1 MRINQLRRRDL
12 ITLVGGAAATWPL
25 AARAQR
31 EKVYR
36 LGILAITRDLP
47 RPWDGL
53 FRGLRDHGYVEGQ
66 NLIIERRYSEGQG
79 ERWPELA
86 SELVGLKVDAIVVST
101 TPAALAAKKATS
113 TIPIIIATAFDPVG
127 AGLAA
132 SLARPGGNVTG
143 LGLFIPEVSAK
154 GLTLLKEAVPSLTRV
169 AVLWNAA
176 NPALALVWRDVET
189 TARAAGLVLHPEQV
203 SEPQDFEAAFV
214 AIAQERPGGLLVL
227 VDALLSQYKSQ
238 IVEFTIHEHL
248 PAVFQFREFAELGGL
263 MSYGP
268 NLPDMFRIAANY
280 VDRVLKGA
288 KPADLPIEQPTKFEL
303 VINLKTAKALSIEVP
318 TSLLLRADELIE

>member
-1 MRINQLRRRDL
+1 VATCGAWQ
-12 ITLVGGAAATWPL
+12 GG
-25 AARAQR
+25 
-31 EKVYR
+31 KVYH
-36 LGILAITRDLP
+36 LGILAITRNLP
-47 RPWDGL
+47 RPWEEL

-86 SELVGLKVDAIVVST
+86 SELVELKVDTIVVST

-113 TIPIIIATAFDPVG
+113 TIPIIFAAAFDPVG

-154 GLTLLKEAVPSLTRV
+154 GLTLLKEAVPSLTGV

-176 NPALALVWRDVET
+176 NPALALVWREVEA
-189 TARAAGLVLHPEQV
+189 TARAAGLVLHSEQV
-203 SEPQDFEAAFV
+203 SKPQDFEAAFV
-214 AIAQERPGGLLVL
+214 AIAQKRPEGLLVL
-227 VDALLSQYKSQ
+227 VDALLDQYKGQ

-263 MSYGP
+263 MSYGRACP
-268 NLPDMFRIAANY
+268 TCSASPRITWI
-280 VDRVLKGA
+280 G
-288 KPADLPIEQPTKFEL
+288 
-303 VINLKTAKALSIEVP
+303 S
-318 TSLLLRADELIE
+318 